1 MSILLSST
9 RITPTVIISL
19 LLMFCSSNLHAFE
32 DTRQRQKEA
41 IPQAIIGLSTY
52 AGRMTNDL
60 EEHSFYVGG
69 SLYMYFFNA
78 ALEARAFSDGQFKRD
93 NVLQPYMGFGLG
105 RLLQVQRGVDL
116 TSTTRVRIVSEIAF
130 NEWVDTR
137 NHITL
142 QGYVEQLHTSG
153 KNKRR
158 YGIALGYTF

>member
-1 MSILLSST
+1 MLLSIRSMRVIVVSLILLFSSVS
-9 RITPTVIISL
+9 I
-19 LLMFCSSNLHAFE
+19 HAFE
-32 DTRQRQKEA
+32 DTRKKQKDT
-41 IPQAIIGLSTY
+41 IPQAIMGISTY

-60 EEHSFYVGG
+60 KENSFYVGS
-69 SLYMYFFNA
+69 SLYLYFFNA
-78 ALEARAFSDGQFKRD
+78 SLEARAFSDGQFKRD
-93 NVLQPYMGFGLG
+93 NVLQPYMGLGLG
-105 RLLQVQRGVDL
+105 RLLQIQRGVDF

-153 KNKRR
+153 ENKRR